1 MPWTETSRH
10 HLGGGDNSHTDKI
23 DDRIKLGLF
32 RSRRRRLEKVTFVTL
47 MLPLSPEKLD
57 FLINN
62 KSSDEI
68 VLDSVFKTR

>member
-57 FLINN
+57 FLING
-62 KSSDEI
+62 
-68 VLDSVFKTR
+68 L